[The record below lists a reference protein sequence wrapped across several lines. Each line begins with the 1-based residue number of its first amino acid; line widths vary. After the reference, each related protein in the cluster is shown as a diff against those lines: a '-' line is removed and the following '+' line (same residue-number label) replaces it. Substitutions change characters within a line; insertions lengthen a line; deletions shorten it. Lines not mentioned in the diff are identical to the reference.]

1 MVHHTGFGL
10 FSENVFLTGK
20 ITATSGEIGGFG
32 ISDNSVS
39 SSNDNI
45 ILRDSG
51 QLTASNFLF
60 SGGSKYI

>member
-1 MVHHTGFGL
+1 M
-10 FSENVFLTGK
+10 TGK

-39 SSNDNI
+39 SSNNNI

-51 QLTASNFLF
+51 QLTALISYSQEVELHLV
-60 SGGSKYI
+60 